1 MTDEEKIRNCIELI
15 WDYEEVYD
23 DDDLINF
30 QNKELGTYTQYNNIL
45 NKLTKYTQLEEENA
59 ELKEKVSYLEDN
71 LRVARKDRENLQLK
85 VGKGLKEVIKDCPYS
100 ALKLYANGY
109 YVEQLTKAKEIIKEM
124 LSILPKENIE
134 GIYEITENAEQFL
147 NSDAE

>member
-45 NKLTKYTQLEEENA
+45 NKLTKYTQLEEENT
-59 ELKEKVSYLEDN
+59 ELKEKLDKIRNYL
-71 LRVARKDRENLQLK
+71 
-85 VGKGLKEVIKDCPYS
+85 
-100 ALKLYANGY
+100 ANDIPH
-109 YVEQLTKAKEIIKEM
+109 ELMNEATNKIWRM
-124 LSILPKENIE
+124 L
-134 GIYEITENAEQFL
+134 
-147 NSDAE
+147 

>member
-1 MTDEEKIRNCIELI
+1 MENGMTDEEKIRNCIELI

-85 VGKGLKEVIKDCPYS
+85 VGKGLKEFIKECPYR

-109 YVEQLTKAKEIIKEM
+109 YVEQLTQAKEIIQK
-124 LSILPKENIE
+124 LYNIVC
-134 GIYEITENAEQFL
+134 GR
-147 NSDAE
+147 SGDDW